1 MMTTLNMH
9 PISGNEEKPSLE
21 LEISSCSSGSQGS
34 GEEETEPTAAMK
46 TSQSKLQR
54 MVEEHIRSEEEK
66 PKQKQ
71 NFQVSAATRR
81 EPGDPG
87 EQGFEQQKIIS

>member
-1 MMTTLNMH
+1 MSKFFKGEDT
-9 PISGNEEKPSLE
+9 SSSEESTSE
-21 LEISSCSSGSQGS
+21 SDSSSGS
-34 GEEETEPTAAMK
+34 E
-46 TSQSKLQR
+46 
-54 MVEEHIRSEEEK
+54 SEEEK